1 METLFGFEPYT
12 ETSLREK
19 LSAELSKRRLKNT
32 SYSLRALARDLDVSH
47 PALSEFLNGRRKFS
61 AKLIESILKKMSLS
75 CEEQEKL
82 KEAQANNPLSYV
94 ILSEEEITL
103 SREWYVE
110 ALSELVKVK
119 NFSSDPKW
127 IAGALGLKIE
137 TAEMAIKHL
146 LKLNWIEIDNCGKWR
161 VKEENTSTLGNIKAR
176 DDIYHLLSQFT
187 DLQNKAIQRA
197 QPEEGSIMGITF
209 AIDPDDLP
217 KARKLVYEFINN
229 MSELLEKK
237 SADKKEV
244 YRLNV
249 ALFPITKVS
258 DLNETF

>member
-12 ETSLREK
+12 ETSLRVK
-19 LSAELSKRRLKNT
+19 LSAELSTRQLKN
-32 SYSLRALARDLDVSH
+32 SNYSLRAFARDLDVSH

-61 AKLIESILKKMSLS
+61 AKLTESILTKISLPS
-75 CEEQEKL
+75 EEQEKL
-82 KEAQANNPLSYV
+82 KKSQVHNPLSYV
-94 ILSEEEITL
+94 ILSKGEITL

-119 NFSSDPKW
+119 NFSGDPKW
-127 IAGALGLKIE
+127 IAGALSLEVEKV
-137 TAEMAIKHL
+137 EMAITHL
-146 LKLNWIEIDNCGKWR
+146 LKLNWIEIDNSGKWR

-176 DDIYHLLSQFT
+176 DDIYYLFSQFT

-197 QPEEGSIMGITF
+197 KPEEGSIMGITF

-249 ALFPITKVS
+249 ALFPVSKAS
-258 DLNETF
+258 DLNK